1 LIAVSGVAWFLARGK
16 SEANATTAVQPSA
29 ARVDRVDGSVAIAR
43 AEDGVRQPDWTEAT
57 VNTPVTVGDRV
68 FVRDRSRASIALTGH
83 DYIQLNPA
91 TSLDLLSLEARR
103 TQLALRSGSGLFD
116 VGELSSGE
124 LYEVATPCGAV
135 DFEQPGLYQVG
146 IDGGNAI
153 VSVLSGLAQVVGQ
166 GGTGTISKGQVFT
179 LVGAASTQAL
189 ASSLAPDLAGN
200 IVDGYYRTRYPR
212 SYDGRYR
219 NYDTYLADPYS
230 YDPYRGSLS
239 CRYLPAD
246 VPGVYDLDDYGDW
259 VDVMDYGHCWAPR
272 VSAGWAPFQSGYWYA
287 DDVWGPSWV
296 SSEAWGWAPYHYGRW
311 CFVNERW
318 LWVPVEV
325 GARPAYC
332 PAPVAFIPLAGQI
345 AWVPLGPGEVYV
357 QRYYDV
363 NFRPRYL
370 ASAQVINVVNVQRTF
385 INFNAPGGVTVVPMR
400 AFARLIDPTVI
411 TPIDA
416 GVVARSRAVLD
427 PFSIEG
433 IRQLAVNREDA
444 RRRIRF
450 SRNEQVA
457 SNASV
462 VATVVPPASPVRA
475 DLRTALN
482 VQAVPATRK
491 ANKLKISESGQVT
504 GFRRADGLPQPLGQ
518 SRQQSQMAAL
528 AARVEQGDRSARRE
542 MRQLMREEMRAP
554 QQQPQSVGQTQQEQ
568 SRQQMKQQ
576 RRADSQQQAAAL
588 VQQDQTR
595 RVQREQMRQQQQQ
608 QVFRQEQTRQQ
619 RMEQRRLER
628 RPPEASVR
636 QPQPRQFEQPRSQRA
651 QQAAAV
657 QAQALQREQIKAQRH
672 IEQQQRQAVMQ
683 PQSVQPGQHQAA
695 QRPVYQNP
703 AAQQN
708 ASPQSQRKVEKAQRR
723 SSQF

>member
-1 LIAVSGVAWFLARGK
+1 MGF
-16 SEANATTAVQPSA
+16 
-29 ARVDRVDGSVAIAR
+29 
-43 AEDGVRQPDWTEAT
+43 
-57 VNTPVTVGDRV
+57 
-68 FVRDRSRASIALTGH
+68 
-83 DYIQLNPA
+83 
-91 TSLDLLSLEARR
+91 
-103 TQLALRSGSGLFD
+103 
-116 VGELSSGE
+116 
-124 LYEVATPCGAV
+124 
-135 DFEQPGLYQVG
+135 
-146 IDGGNAI
+146 
-153 VSVLSGLAQVVGQ
+153 
-166 GGTGTISKGQVFT
+166 
-179 LVGAASTQAL
+179 
-189 ASSLAPDLAGN
+189 
-200 IVDGYYRTRYPR
+200 
-212 SYDGRYR
+212 
-219 NYDTYLADPYS
+219 
-230 YDPYRGSLS
+230 
-239 CRYLPAD
+239 
-246 VPGVYDLDDYGDW
+246 
-259 VDVMDYGHCWAPR
+259 
-272 VSAGWAPFQSGYWYA
+272 
-287 DDVWGPSWV
+287 
-296 SSEAWGWAPYHYGRW
+296 EAWGWAPYHYGRW
-311 CFVNERW
+311 SFVNERW

-332 PAPVAFIPLAGQI
+332 PAPVAFIPLADQI

-400 AFARLIDPTVI
+400 AFSRLIDPTVI

-427 PFSIEG
+427 PFSVEG
-433 IRQLAVNREDA
+433 IRQFAVKREDA
-444 RRRIRF
+444 RRRISF
-450 SRNEQVA
+450 ARNEQVA

-475 DLRTALN
+475 DLRTAFN

-491 ANKLKISESGQVT
+491 ANKLKISESGQIT
-504 GFRRADGLPQPLGQ
+504 GFRRPDGLPQPLGQ

-554 QQQPQSVGQTQQEQ
+554 QQQPRSVGQTQQEQ

-576 RRADSQQQAAAL
+576 RRADRQQQAAAS

-608 QVFRQEQTRQQ
+608 LRQERTRQQ

-636 QPQPRQFEQPRSQRA
+636 QQQPRQFEQPRSQRA

-657 QAQALQREQIKAQRH
+657 QAQALQREQLKAQRH
-672 IEQQQRQAVMQ
+672 VEQQQRQAVMQ
-683 PQSVQPGQHQAA
+683 PQSVQPRQHQAA